1 MSRHDTGKEGKNM
14 DLIIKY
20 DRGSM
25 VVHLEQFLGMRS
37 TAKVKKLVKVIQASS
52 TPDCLEQL
60 QRFVEEQI
68 TPEAQ
73 YQADLKATANMAVD
87 ARTREKEQ
95 AEVLE
100 KAVAER
106 KRYKKKSPPY
116 EEWNKKVK
124 QYRENVTVADYAT
137 GQASRSS
144 TGCRKKGNFSG
155 RYWKLLHKVGDGRC
169 FTKVM
174 LKPKVN
180 RALKN

>member
-14 DLIIKY
+14 DLTIKY

-60 QRFVEEQI
+60 QRFVEDQT

-100 KAVAER
+100 KALAER

-124 QYRENVTVADYAT
+124 QYRENVSHSRLCY
-137 GQASRSS
+137 RSS
-144 TGCRKKGNFSG
+144 IQRFNRMQKEREFFRKVLEIIAQG
-155 RYWKLLHKVGDGRC
+155 R
-169 FTKVM
+169 
-174 LKPKVN
+174 
-180 RALKN
+180 

>member
-1 MSRHDTGKEGKNM
+1 M
-14 DLIIKY
+14 DLTIKY

-25 VVHLEQFLGMRS
+25 VVHLEQFLGIRS

-60 QRFVEEQI
+60 QRFVEDQI

-124 QYRENVTVADYAT
+124 QYRENVNHSRQCY
-137 GQASRSS
+137 RSS
-144 TGCRKKGNFSG
+144 IQKFNRMQKEREFFRKVLEIIAQG
-155 RYWKLLHKVGDGRC
+155 R
-169 FTKVM
+169 
-174 LKPKVN
+174 
-180 RALKN
+180 